1 MITLSS
7 VIEKFEAKYLDRYKT
22 TILPSHRNALRAM
35 KICRKDHG
43 PLMLAQC
50 TNKKCLK
57 HRYIPHSC
65 GHRSCPH
72 CQNHE
77 GWQWIENQLD
87 KQLPTQYY
95 LITFTIPSELRDVAW
110 KNQKTVYSLLFQS
123 VQNVLKQFTKNDK
136 KLQGTPGFITVLHTH
151 SRRLAFHPHIHVVI
165 AAGCIAD
172 KNRLWRV
179 KSGKY
184 LFNYEALAEVF
195 RARLLKSIVDN
206 DLQVPKNCPA
216 KWVVDCKN
224 VGNGSKALIYLGKYL
239 YKGVIQEKD
248 IIQCSNGMVTFR
260 YFDSKVKKYK
270 TRKVKGEYFLWLV
283 MQHVLPRGFRKT
295 RSYGFLHP
303 CSKKLIKILQYLL
316 KFIPVKM
323 QHKLKQRAEILC
335 KCCGSIM
342 KIVQTR
348 IPSFLSPKP
357 CQT

>member
-1 MITLSS
+1 MITIST
-7 VIEKFEAKYLDRYKT
+7 VIDKFESKYLERYKAS
-22 TILPSHRNALRAM
+22 ILPSHKNALRAM
-35 KICRKDHG
+35 KICRKNHG

-50 TNKKCLK
+50 TNKECMK

-95 LITFTIPSELRDVAW
+95 LLTFTIPSELRDVAW
-110 KNQKTVYSLLFQS
+110 KNQRTVYSLLFQS
-123 VQNVLKQFTKNDK
+123 VQNILKQFTKNDK
-136 KLQGTPGFITVLHTH
+136 KLQGTPGFIAVLHTH

-165 AAGCIAD
+165 ADGCISKD
-172 KNRLWRV
+172 KRLWRK
-179 KSGKY
+179 KSGKF
-184 LFNYEALAEVF
+184 LFSYRALAKVF
-195 RARLLKSIVDN
+195 RARFLSSLVDN
-206 DLQVPKNCPA
+206 NLCVPNNCPD
-216 KWVVDCKN
+216 KWVVDCKS

-248 IIQCSNGMVTFR
+248 IIKSERGMITFR
-260 YFDSKVKKYK
+260 YFDSKDKKYK

-283 MQHVLPRGFRKT
+283 MQHVLPKGFRKT

-303 CSKKLIKILQYLL
+303 CSKKLIKLLQYLL
-316 KFIPVKM
+316 KFIPLKM
-323 QHKLKQRAEILC
+323 LNKPKQRAEIIC

-342 KIVQTR
+342 KIFQTM
-348 IPSFLSPKP
+348 IPSHLSPKTVP
-357 CQT
+357 T